1 MSSSSSSSCCI
12 NIVLVTVALLTVSG
26 SSHAQLSSSFYDESC
41 PGLPDIV
48 LAVIAQAQLS
58 DPRTPASLVR
68 LHFHDCF
75 VDGCDGSVLLDDSET
90 IVSEKGA
97 TPNKNSARGFDVIDD
112 IKSQVESLCPG
123 VVSCADILALAA
135 EASVFL
141 SGGPSWDV
149 PMGRRD
155 GTTANKD
162 GANNNLPTPFDTLDV
177 IQSKFSAVGLDDTDL
192 VALSGAHTFGRAQCK
207 SFSSRL
213 YNYSGTL
220 RPDPSLD
227 PSYLA
232 MLEENCPR
240 GGVGTTLKDLD
251 PTTPDAFDNYYYYNL
266 QNGRGLLQTDQELY
280 SDTSSPIASIIDQYA
295 SDDGSFFFE
304 NFAVSMIN
312 MGSISPLTG
321 SDGEV
326 RFDCRK
332 INAG

>member
-1 MSSSSSSSCCI
+1 MSSSSSSCI

-26 SSHAQLSSSFYDESC
+26 SHADQLSSSFYDESC
-41 PGLPDIV
+41 PGLTDLV
-48 LAVIAQAQLS
+48 LTAVAQAQLS
-58 DPRTPASLVR
+58 DPRMPASLVR

-75 VDGCDGSVLLDDSET
+75 VDGCDGSVLLDDSEM

-112 IKSQVESLCPG
+112 IKSQVESVCPG
-123 VVSCADILALAA
+123 VVSCADILTLAA

-149 PMGRRD
+149 PLGRRD

-162 GANNNLPTPFDTLDV
+162 GANKNLPTPLDTLDV
-177 IQSKFSAVGLDDTDL
+177 LQSKFSAVGLDDIDL

-207 SFSSRL
+207 TFSSRL

-220 RPDPSLD
+220 SPDPSLD

-232 MLEENCPR
+232 ILEENCPQ
-240 GGVGTTLKDLD
+240 GEIGTTLNNLD
-251 PTTPDAFDNYYYYNL
+251 PTTPDAFDNNYYYNL
-266 QNGRGLLQTDQELY
+266 QNGQGLLQTDQELY
-280 SDTSSPIASIIDQYA
+280 ADTSSALASIIDRYA
-295 SDDGSFFFE
+295 SDDGSLFFE
-304 NFAVSMIN
+304 HFAVSMIN